1 MIRLDSLLVRA
12 LGRALEVRYRDE
24 PVRGL
29 RLDPAT
35 RTAAFNFRRESLI
48 LSLDAA
54 DPWIHCVEGRPGRIE
69 SVLPAGLRVSSVR
82 SPPDERVI
90 VWTFE
95 SGEAGPPRVFVEWLT
110 NSLNVLVVG
119 PDERVRAVLT
129 PRKGERRTLLAGAP
143 YRLPVSTA
151 RIGGDSPLERS
162 AFIALLEPID
172 PAERERELVRQVAYT
187 SPLNAG
193 PILGDA
199 RHRSSP
205 EALHDA
211 YDRYMAVLHPRDR
224 EACVFDGTGGPQ
236 PYPVP
241 LPGVPCRPA
250 NDLLEAFNAARA
262 ITPVAPAHGAIARM
276 ERKREWLHARWRRLQ
291 EELAGAGS
299 DAASLRHHAGLLLSQ
314 PHSAPKGTAAAIL
327 DDFQGGEVRVSLD
340 PSLGPAENAEHMYE
354 TARKRERAAT
364 RLPQLIANARREA
377 ERVAGLVEDLRAGA
391 LPPEDAAS
399 AKLARAAPRQARALP
414 YKRYRTSGGLEVRVG
429 RGARTNDDLTFHH
442 SRPDDIWLHARD
454 AGGAHV
460 ILRWEDRDANPPA
473 ADLREAAI
481 LAAVQSKA
489 RTSGVVPVDW
499 TRRKYV
505 RKPRKAPPGR
515 VTIERAKT
523 LFVEPDAALAERLRV
538 EEG

>member
-1 MIRLDSLLVRA
+1 
-12 LGRALEVRYRDE
+12 
-24 PVRGL
+24 
-29 RLDPAT
+29 
-35 RTAAFNFRRESLI
+35 
-48 LSLDAA
+48 
-54 DPWIHCVEGRPGRIE
+54 
-69 SVLPAGLRVSSVR
+69 
-82 SPPDERVI
+82 
-90 VWTFE
+90 
-95 SGEAGPPRVFVEWLT
+95 
-110 NSLNVLVVG
+110 
-119 PDERVRAVLT
+119 
-129 PRKGERRTLLAGAP
+129 
-143 YRLPVSTA
+143 
-151 RIGGDSPLERS
+151 
-162 AFIALLEPID
+162 
-172 PAERERELVRQVAYT
+172 
-187 SPLNAG
+187 
-193 PILGDA
+193 
-199 RHRSSP
+199 
-205 EALHDA
+205 
-211 YDRYMAVLHPRDR
+211 
-224 EACVFDGTGGPQ
+224 
-236 PYPVP
+236 
-241 LPGVPCRPA
+241 
-250 NDLLEAFNAARA
+250 
-262 ITPVAPAHGAIARM
+262 
-276 ERKREWLHARWRRLQ
+276 
-291 EELAGAGS
+291 
-299 DAASLRHHAGLLLSQ
+299 LRHHAGLLLSQ